1 MTTVKLAY
9 QSRSEL
15 VPSADGATLSL
26 APNLARERV
35 SFDGEIDDP
44 LRFREAMSSLHEVV
58 VGDLRPPKKDRTAYL
73 RWQRSD
79 KEREAE
85 LLRQLE
91 ARALASEQNRA
102 KHPPIPDLDSKFR
115 DAHRRYWRA
124 RVSWANELARNDP
137 QLFRHLVPCD
147 PVITVAPDTVFFE
160 AFSKD
165 ESSYGCLFAD
175 RGAFR
180 TSSAVALGTTNVD
193 YSNALYDHVQTLR
206 TYRTTRLL
214 LDPKG
219 FEVQVQGHHQHRE
232 EKIDLP
238 GSWLRGFGQI
248 AAATTL
254 GGRMLTLPVEVLY
267 NVLAYLRRHRE
278 KSGPR
283 SIRFRLTPGK
293 PPELILD
300 PWGVS
305 IPSRGP
311 IYEGPSPEEIKVWGR
326 RRLSVLARTLP
337 LAERVDVLLLGSGL
351 PSIWTVRMGGM
362 RFVLALSGWSQSDW
376 TGSLALDLL
385 AGNLVSDPRTLQRVE
400 QHLIE
405 ERSATFVE
413 LSRVTEAKREVLL
426 GSLVKLAKQ
435 GQAIFDYTTGRYRY
449 RSILPTSLA
458 ELAAGPESEEMREAR
473 VFLDERGVRLS
484 RQEPAT
490 HGRMLITGKVAG
502 TSCELM
508 LDADGRMVRARCSCS
523 YHYRFGLRAGPCRH
537 LIALRLA
544 FDSPAPSEPSPGHTL
559 H

>member
-1 MTTVKLAY
+1 MTTVKLSY

-15 VPSADGATLSL
+15 VADAEGATLSL

-44 LRFREAMSSLHEVV
+44 VRFREAMSSLHEVV
-58 VGDLRPPKKDRTAYL
+58 VGDLRRPKKDRSAYL
-73 RWQRSD
+73 RWQRSQ

-85 LLRQLE
+85 LVRDLE
-91 ARALASEQNRA
+91 ARATEVEQARA
-102 KHPPIPDLDSKFR
+102 KHPPIADLNGKFR
-115 DAHRRYWRA
+115 EAHRSYWRA
-124 RVSWANELARNDP
+124 RISWANELARNDP
-137 QLFRHLVPCD
+137 ELFRHLVPCD

-165 ESSYGCLFAD
+165 ESTYGCLFVD

-193 YSNALYDHVQTLR
+193 YSNALYDHMQTLR
-206 TYRTTRLL
+206 TYRNTRLL

-219 FEVQVQGHHQHRE
+219 LELQVQGRNEHRE

-254 GGRMLTLPVEVLY
+254 GGRMITLPVEVVY
-267 NVLAYLRRHRE
+267 NVLAFLRRNRE

-293 PPELILD
+293 PPETILD
-300 PWGVS
+300 PWGVK
-305 IPSRGP
+305 IPSHGP
-311 IYEGPSPEEIKVWGR
+311 VYEGPVAEEIKVWGR
-326 RRLSVLARTLP
+326 RRLAVLARTLP
-337 LAERVDVLLLGSGL
+337 LAERVEVLLLGSGL
-351 PSIWTVRMGGM
+351 PSIWTVRMGAI
-362 RFVLALSGWSQSDW
+362 RFVLALSGWSANDW

-400 QHLIE
+400 QHLVK
-405 ERSATFVE
+405 ERSATFAE
-413 LSRVTEAKREVLL
+413 LSRVTEAKREALL

-435 GQAIFDYTTGRYRY
+435 GQAIFDYSTGRYRY

-458 ELAAGPESEEMREAR
+458 EVTAGPESEEILEAR
-473 VFLDERGVRLS
+473 RMFEERSVRLE
-484 RQEPAT
+484 RQEPT
-490 HGRMLITGKVAG
+490 PNGRILIVGKVAG
-502 TSCELM
+502 TSSELM
-508 LDADGRMVRARCSCS
+508 LDADGRMARARCTCS
-523 YHYRFGLRAGPCRH
+523 FYHRFGLRAGPCRH

-544 FDSPAPSEPSPGHTL
+544 FDSPTTPGHTL

>member
-1 MTTVKLAY
+1 MTTVKLSYEA
-9 QSRSEL
+9 RSE
-15 VPSADGATLSL
+15 VVADADGATLSL

-35 SFDGEIDDP
+35 SFDGEIADP
-44 LRFREAMSSLHEVV
+44 VRFREAMSSLHEVV
-58 VGDLRPPKKDRTAYL
+58 VGDLRRKKKDRTAYL
-73 RWQRSD
+73 KWQRSE

-85 LLRQLE
+85 LLNELE
-91 ARALASEQNRA
+91 GRARKLEEGRA
-102 KHPPIPDLDSKFR
+102 KQPPIPDLNGKFR
-115 DAHRRYWRA
+115 EAHRSYWRA
-124 RVSWANELARNDP
+124 RISWANELARNDP
-137 QLFRHLVPCD
+137 DLFRHLVPCD

-165 ESSYGCLFAD
+165 ESTYGCLFVD

-193 YSNALYDHVQTLR
+193 YSNALYDHMQTLR
-206 TYRTTRLL
+206 TYRSTRLL

-219 FEVQVQGHHQHRE
+219 FAMQVQGRNEHRE

-254 GGRMLTLPVEVLY
+254 GGRMITLPVEVVY
-267 NVLAYLRRHRE
+267 NMLAFLRRNRE
-278 KSGPR
+278 KGGPR
-283 SIRFRLTPGK
+283 SIRFRLTPRK
-293 PPELILD
+293 PPEVILD
-300 PWGVS
+300 PWGVT

-311 IYEGPSPEEIKVWGR
+311 VYEGPVPEEIKIWGR

-337 LAERVDVLLLGSGL
+337 LADRVEVLLLGSGL
-351 PSIWTVRMGGM
+351 PSIWTVRMGPM
-362 RFVLALSGWSQSDW
+362 RFVLALSGWSANDW

-400 QHLIE
+400 QHLIR

-413 LSRVTEAKREVLL
+413 LSRVTEAKREALL

-458 ELAAGPESEEMREAR
+458 DETAGPESEEISEAR
-473 VFLDERGVRLS
+473 RFFEERHVRLE
-484 RQEPAT
+484 RQEPT
-490 HGRMLITGKVAG
+490 TNGRILIVGKVSG
-502 TSCELM
+502 TSSELM
-508 LDADGRMVRARCSCS
+508 LDADGRIVRARCTCS
-523 YHYRFGLRAGPCRH
+523 FYHRFGLRAGPCRH

-544 FDSPAPSEPSPGHTL
+544 FDSPTTPGHTL